1 LCIPNS
7 SQFVLW
13 EITCAKDIEGG
24 RATDETGVGGVP
36 GTEEGI
42 VLFLL
47 GFGEGPGNGLGG
59 VALKRLVMLD
69 NGLVETGWL
78 RRGVGCGRNV
88 DRHEG
93 VGHHTQPRIEEAS
106 GLCDERGGGGEAGG
120 LGQERATRR
129 SIIGLKSCGLGQE
142 RATRRSII
150 GLKSCGLGQE
160 RATRRSI
167 GLKSC
172 GLSPLS
178 WPLLKLGIA
187 VLTPVS
193 HDG

>member
-1 LCIPNS
+1 MCIPNS

-13 EITCAKDIEGG
+13 EITCAKDIEGD

-69 NGLVETGWL
+69 DGLVETGWL
-78 RRGVGCGRNV
+78 RSETCGGVGWCRNV

-93 VGHHTQPRIEEAS
+93 VGHHTQPRVEEAS
-106 GLCDERGGGGEAGG
+106 GLCDERGGGGGGEAGG
-120 LGQERATRR
+120 LGEERATRR
-129 SIIGLKSCGLGQE
+129 SI
-142 RATRRSII
+142 
-150 GLKSCGLGQE
+150 
-160 RATRRSI
+160 I

-178 WPLLKLGIA
+178 WPLLKLGDV

>member
-1 LCIPNS
+1 MCIPNS

-13 EITCAKDIEGG
+13 ETTCAKDIEGD

-69 NGLVETGWL
+69 DGLVETGWL
-78 RRGVGCGRNV
+78 RSETCRGVGWCRNV

-93 VGHHTQPRIEEAS
+93 VGHHTQPRVEEAS
-106 GLCDERGGGGEAGG
+106 GLCDERGGGGGGGEAGG
-120 LGQERATRR
+120 LGQEKATRR
-129 SIIGLKSCGLGQE
+129 SIIGLKSCGLRQE
-142 RATRRSII
+142 RATRRSI
-150 GLKSCGLGQE
+150 
-160 RATRRSI
+160 I

-178 WPLLKLGIA
+178 WPLLKLGDV